1 MTHPLRLLWLCS
13 ALFVVLGLGF
23 VFFPGP
29 LASLLTSGEPL
40 TPAAL
45 TDLRASYGGTSFGIG
60 LLLGYAALRP
70 RYLVLGLLAAL
81 AAPLHQR
88 LADQAHRDGALGT
101 RLSLAVVLHPP
112 LSPRC
117 APPSTLAQERGAAP
131 SSQSRPWR
139 SASRRISSMLISRM
153 RNFWILPVTVI
164 GNSSTNL
171 KWRGIL
177 K

>member
-81 AAPLHQR
+81 AVIASGGAAR
-88 LADQAHRDGALGT
+88 LYGVLIDASPETMMVGGRRSPAARRCTISTPEMPGRRTSLSSRSGAE
-101 RLSLAVVLHPP
+101 
-112 LSPRC
+112 
-117 APPSTLAQERGAAP
+117 PPSIM
-131 SSQSRPWR
+131 SRAD
-139 SASRRISSMLISRM
+139 SAS
-153 RNFWILPVTVI
+153 
-164 GNSSTNL
+164 STA
-171 KWRGIL
+171 RGS
-177 K
+177 

>member
-60 LLLGYAALRP
+60 LLLGYAALAVIASGGAARL
-70 RYLVLGLLAAL
+70 YGVLIDASPALTTFLWLGAEALLCVLLLAAL
-81 AAPLHQR
+81 WK
-88 LADQAHRDGALGT
+88 T
-101 RLSLAVVLHPP
+101 RQLDLD
-112 LSPRC
+112 
-117 APPSTLAQERGAAP
+117 
-131 SSQSRPWR
+131 
-139 SASRRISSMLISRM
+139 
-153 RNFWILPVTVI
+153 
-164 GNSSTNL
+164 
-171 KWRGIL
+171 
-177 K
+177 

>member
-45 TDLRASYGGTSFGIG
+45 TDL
-60 LLLGYAALRP
+60 LLGYAALRP

-81 AAPLHQR
+81 AVIAS
-88 LADQAHRDGALGT
+88 G
-101 RLSLAVVLHPP
+101 
-112 LSPRC
+112 
-117 APPSTLAQERGAAP
+117 GAA
-131 SSQSRPWR
+131 RLYGVLID
-139 SASRRISSMLISRM
+139 ASPALTTFLWLGAEALLCVLLLAALWKTRQLD
-153 RNFWILPVTVI
+153 LD
-164 GNSSTNL
+164 
-171 KWRGIL
+171 
-177 K
+177 

>member
-45 TDLRASYGGTSFGIG
+45 TDLRASYGGTSLGVG

-70 RYLVLGLLAAL
+70 KYLVLGLLAAL
-81 AAPLHQR
+81 AVIA
-88 LADQAHRDGALGT
+88 
-101 RLSLAVVLHPP
+101 S
-112 LSPRC
+112 S
-117 APPSTLAQERGAAP
+117 GAA
-131 SSQSRPWR
+131 RLYGVLID
-139 SASRRISSMLISRM
+139 ASPALATF
-153 RNFWILPVTVI
+153 FWLAAEAVLCVLLLAALWKIRQLD
-164 GNSSTNL
+164 L
-171 KWRGIL
+171 D
-177 K
+177 

>member
-13 ALFVVLGLGF
+13 TLFVVLGLGF

-81 AAPLHQR
+81 AVIAS
-88 LADQAHRDGALGT
+88 G
-101 RLSLAVVLHPP
+101 
-112 LSPRC
+112 
-117 APPSTLAQERGAAP
+117 GAA
-131 SSQSRPWR
+131 RLYGVLID
-139 SASRRISSMLISRM
+139 ASPALTTFLWLGER
-153 RNFWILPVTVI
+153 
-164 GNSSTNL
+164 
-171 KWRGIL
+171 
-177 K
+177 

>member
-81 AAPLHQR
+81 AVIAS
-88 LADQAHRDGALGT
+88 G
-101 RLSLAVVLHPP
+101 
-112 LSPRC
+112 
-117 APPSTLAQERGAAP
+117 GAA
-131 SSQSRPWR
+131 RLD
-139 SASRRISSMLISRM
+139 ASPALTTFLWLGAEALLCVLLLAALWKTRQLD
-153 RNFWILPVTVI
+153 LD
-164 GNSSTNL
+164 
-171 KWRGIL
+171 
-177 K
+177 

>member
-70 RYLVLGLLAAL
+70 RYSWRSGGTPRRPAGLRFHQIHRPLAELSRIARQTASISNWLPRPKSLPSCSTTPICTLLATAL
-81 AAPLHQR
+81 
-88 LADQAHRDGALGT
+88 
-101 RLSLAVVLHPP
+101 
-112 LSPRC
+112 
-117 APPSTLAQERGAAP
+117 
-131 SSQSRPWR
+131 
-139 SASRRISSMLISRM
+139 
-153 RNFWILPVTVI
+153 
-164 GNSSTNL
+164 
-171 KWRGIL
+171 
-177 K
+177 

>member
-81 AAPLHQR
+81 AVIAS
-88 LADQAHRDGALGT
+88 G
-101 RLSLAVVLHPP
+101 
-112 LSPRC
+112 
-117 APPSTLAQERGAAP
+117 GAARLYGVLIDASP
-131 SSQSRPWR
+131 ALTTFLWLGAEAR
-139 SASRRISSMLISRM
+139 SACCCWRHSGRSDRSTSTPP
-153 RNFWILPVTVI
+153 WAPGPKPVP
-164 GNSSTNL
+164 G
-171 KWRGIL
+171 
-177 K
+177 

>member
-70 RYLVLGLLAAL
+70 RYLVLGLLAARAVIASGGAARLYGVLIDASPALTTFLWLGAEALLCVLLL
-81 AAPLHQR
+81 AALWK
-88 LADQAHRDGALGT
+88 T
-101 RLSLAVVLHPP
+101 RQLDLD
-112 LSPRC
+112 
-117 APPSTLAQERGAAP
+117 
-131 SSQSRPWR
+131 
-139 SASRRISSMLISRM
+139 
-153 RNFWILPVTVI
+153 
-164 GNSSTNL
+164 
-171 KWRGIL
+171 
-177 K
+177 

>member
-45 TDLRASYGGTSFGIG
+45 TDLR
-60 LLLGYAALRP
+60 P

-81 AAPLHQR
+81 AVIAS
-88 LADQAHRDGALGT
+88 G
-101 RLSLAVVLHPP
+101 
-112 LSPRC
+112 
-117 APPSTLAQERGAAP
+117 GAA
-131 SSQSRPWR
+131 RLYGVLID
-139 SASRRISSMLISRM
+139 ASPALTTFLWLGAEALLCVLLLAALWKTRQLD
-153 RNFWILPVTVI
+153 LD
-164 GNSSTNL
+164 
-171 KWRGIL
+171 
-177 K
+177 